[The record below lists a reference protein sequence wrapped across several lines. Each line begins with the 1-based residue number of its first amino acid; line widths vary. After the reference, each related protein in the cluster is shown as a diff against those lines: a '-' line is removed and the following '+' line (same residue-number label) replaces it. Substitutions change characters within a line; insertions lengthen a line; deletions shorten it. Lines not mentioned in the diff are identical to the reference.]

1 MIIECCSQE
10 RSYQR
15 FYGLLGER
23 FCHLE
28 EKWVEKFDTA
38 FQEQVSERKENEG
51 KGERVGGRISEIEI
65 ECFFSPHSIQ
75 LFIDWRLIS

>member
-23 FCHLE
+23 FCHLNQL
-28 EKWVEKFDTA
+28 WVEKFDAA
-38 FQEQVSERKENEG
+38 FVQQVSSNSG
-51 KGERVGGRISEIEI
+51 
-65 ECFFSPHSIQ
+65 P
-75 LFIDWRLIS
+75 L

>member
-38 FQEQVSERKENEG
+38 FQEQVSERKG
-51 KGERVGGRISEIEI
+51 KERRVSEIEI
-65 ECFFSPHSIQ
+65 ECFVSPHSIQ

>member
-28 EKWVEKFDTA
+28 EKWVENFDAA
-38 FQEQVSERKENEG
+38 FQEQVRENNIYLFIYLFILFYFYLFI
-51 KGERVGGRISEIEI
+51 IS
-65 ECFFSPHSIQ
+65 SMQ
-75 LFIDWRLIS
+75 LFID

>member
-38 FQEQVSERKENEG
+38 FQEQVSERKGKERGWEG
-51 KGERVGGRISEIEI
+51 G
-65 ECFFSPHSIQ
+65 
-75 LFIDWRLIS
+75 